1 MERKGRG
8 EVLDLF
14 SKMDG
19 IIETN
24 HLHHISE
31 YILIDF
37 VLKAIS
43 PVALRRK
50 IWNSI
55 KDEKYSLTRK
65 ALYGF
70 MVKYIRDFY
79 AYAVDYYPKIYA
91 YAVDYYPK
99 FPCAGSDNISLRSQ
113 RTRAPFKDYPGDAWF
128 TGRHATSTCPICKD
142 DLRGSIYDM
151 KENVATGAED
161 GVDTDSYSFRLP
173 CEHGVH
179 RHCFQKAW
187 DEQGGDESFWA
198 AKFCCPEKTC
208 GYRLTLP
215 EVRVAVGVFNFD
227 WALAMANYAKS
238 IWGEMVP
245 KIMRVPQGQ
254 VLQEIEKMAGLA
266 PKICALSIFAKKRTR
281 AAERQEKFPTEEQ
294 RASTGVRPA
303 DAEKKEQ
310 PSIAKLSGR
319 QQEWDAM
326 TDNMR
331 AVAEQHAEAQRR
343 AAEQQ
348 HAVEEQRVVQER
360 RAVQKRKLAVLQESE
375 ARVVRQKLLLL
386 RQRLLRQARTVK
398 GSLAATA
405 APALREWQTGIA
417 ADCLIGACLGLR
429 QRVSAI
435 AVMVFGAPGPP
446 GVDMVAG
453 AA

>member
-1 MERKGRG
+1 
-8 EVLDLF
+8 
-14 SKMDG
+14 
-19 IIETN
+19 
-24 HLHHISE
+24 
-31 YILIDF
+31 
-37 VLKAIS
+37 
-43 PVALRRK
+43 
-50 IWNSI
+50 
-55 KDEKYSLTRK
+55 
-65 ALYGF
+65 
-70 MVKYIRDFY
+70 
-79 AYAVDYYPKIYA
+79 
-91 YAVDYYPK
+91 
-99 FPCAGSDNISLRSQ
+99 
-113 RTRAPFKDYPGDAWF
+113 
-128 TGRHATSTCPICKD
+128 
-142 DLRGSIYDM
+142 
-151 KENVATGAED
+151 
-161 GVDTDSYSFRLP
+161 
-173 CEHGVH
+173 
-179 RHCFQKAW
+179 
-187 DEQGGDESFWA
+187 
-198 AKFCCPEKTC
+198 
-208 GYRLTLP
+208 
-215 EVRVAVGVFNFD
+215 
-227 WALAMANYAKS
+227 
-238 IWGEMVP
+238 
-245 KIMRVPQGQ
+245 
-254 VLQEIEKMAGLA
+254 MAGLA
-266 PKICALSIFAKKRTR
+266 PKICALSIFAKTRTR

-375 ARVVRQKLLLL
+375 ARVVRQKLLL

-398 GSLAATA
+398 GSLATTA